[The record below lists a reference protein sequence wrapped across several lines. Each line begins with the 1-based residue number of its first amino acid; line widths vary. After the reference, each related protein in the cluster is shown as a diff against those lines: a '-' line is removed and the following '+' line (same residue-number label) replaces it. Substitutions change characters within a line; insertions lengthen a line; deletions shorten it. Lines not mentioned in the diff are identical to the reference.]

1 MNNVVVPVH
10 ELLTTYKQGFLLL
23 IKLQQQTKHNTKLSR
38 KVWLIWRY
46 FCLISEHAVGA
57 HTSYSEQKTWL
68 KWAIQ
73 KCVLCAL
80 ISVHML
86 AQSMLCAMT
95 DPHSQPL
102 CSVNISYNYHSS
114 HRSANHRLGGSN
126 SDDWLISQN
135 NSLAEDNWRE
145 VSQNRFI
152 SANVLR
158 NVAIRPRKATAR

>member
-1 MNNVVVPVH
+1 MNNIVVPVH
-10 ELLTTYKQGFLLL
+10 ELLTAYKQRFFVVD
-23 IKLQQQTKHNTKLSR
+23 ITAATNKTQHKLSR

-68 KWAIQ
+68 KWANQ

-102 CSVNISYNYHSS
+102 CSVNISYNYHRS
-114 HRSANHRLGGSN
+114 HKSANHRLGGSN
-126 SDDWLISQN
+126 SDWLILQN

-152 SANVLR
+152 SVNVLR
-158 NVAIRPRKATAR
+158 NVAIRPKNATAR